1 MPISP
6 KRVLIVEDELEIR
19 QMLSFFLSKI
29 GWEVVAVKSGQE
41 ALHAFKLGRFEAIL
55 ADVDLKE
62 ELDGIEVAK
71 RLLNQD
77 PHLKVVIMSG
87 QLQYAERVKEAKVGA
102 FVTKPFA
109 VPAIS
114 ALLCCQPQ

>member
-1 MPISP
+1 MTIGQ
-6 KRVLIVEDELEIR
+6 KRVLIVDDEADIR
-19 QMLSFFLSKI
+19 QLLSCYLSKI
-29 GWEVVAVKSGQE
+29 GWEVVAVQGGQE

-77 PHLKVVIMSG
+77 PSLKVVIMSG
-87 QLQYAERVKEAKVGA
+87 RSHHEERVKEAKVGV
-102 FVTKPFA
+102 FVAKPFDI
-109 VPAIS
+109 PALG
-114 ALLCCQPQ
+114 ALLSEQP